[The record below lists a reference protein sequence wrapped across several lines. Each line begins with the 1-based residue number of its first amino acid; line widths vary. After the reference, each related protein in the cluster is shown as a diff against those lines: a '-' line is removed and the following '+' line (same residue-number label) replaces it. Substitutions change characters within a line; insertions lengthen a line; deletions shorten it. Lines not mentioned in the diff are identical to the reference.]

1 MNDTGDHFATAVQG
15 VNGTWPRA
23 PSLWSYSSLGVAEEC
38 PRRWMLSRADYGDL
52 WGGHGY
58 PSRPALAALKGSVVH
73 RCLELLLTAFHDRGC
88 SSVADPAA
96 VEAIRGLGGYSKLV
110 ESVIA
115 EEIAALKDNPRAAD
129 MGPALTRQMTKGI
142 SRIRERV
149 QMAISRARL
158 APVDGGLGMD
168 PKGTDE
174 VGITCGS
181 HTEVELRGDELRLIG
196 RADLITIR
204 ETGCTITD
212 YKTGEPSEDH
222 ADQLR
227 LYGLLWSRDRRV
239 NPSRIPI
246 EALVVSYAT
255 HDHSIDAPSA
265 ADLAGLASEIKSRI
279 ATTEKQLALRP
290 PPARPKPEI
299 CRFCDV
305 RHLCDDYWMTVGPTL
320 DVEPMES
327 STSFVDCEG
336 EIVRRNGPAS
346 WVLSLEGEPA
356 LALLRTTDER
366 AEFNV
371 GDRVRLLGVAAGTVQ
386 AEGASPV
393 VLTMTPFSEAFLV
406 DPS

>member
-1 MNDTGDHFATAVQG
+1 
-15 VNGTWPRA
+15 
-23 PSLWSYSSLGVAEEC
+23 
-38 PRRWMLSRADYGDL
+38 MLSRADYGDL

-58 PSRPALAALKGSVVH
+58 PSRPALAALNGSVVH

-115 EEIAALKDNPRAAD
+115 EEIAALKDNPRAVD
-129 MGPALTRQMTKGI
+129 MGPALTSQMTKGI

-158 APVDGGLGMD
+158 APIDGGLGMD
-168 PKGTDE
+168 SKGTDE

-181 HTEVELRGDELRLIG
+181 HTEVELRDDELRLIG
-196 RADLITIR
+196 RADLITVG

-222 ADQLR
+222 SDQLR
-227 LYGLLWSRDRRV
+227 LYGLLWSRDGQV
-239 NPSRIPI
+239 NPGRIPI
-246 EALVVSYAT
+246 ESLVVSYAT
-255 HDHSIDAPSA
+255 HDHSIDVPSA
-265 ADLAGLASEIKSRI
+265 PDLAGLASEITSRI

-290 PPARPKPEI
+290 PPAKPKPEI

-305 RHLCDDYWMTVGPTL
+305 RHLCDDYWMTVRPTF
-320 DVEPMES
+320 DMEPMEP
-327 STSFVDCEG
+327 STGFVDCEG
-336 EIVRRNGPAS
+336 EIARRNGPAS

-356 LALLRTTDER
+356 SALLRTTDER
-366 AEFNV
+366 AAFSA
-371 GDRVRLLGVAAGTVQ
+371 GDCVRLLGVAAGTVQ
-386 AEGASPV
+386 AEGASQV